1 MTGWRQAQA
10 ARRSRTRRPGSIRL
24 ATYLGARGALQQGPV
39 LRAGA
44 CMVGHHRDEAN
55 NHSDAQYAKNFGGS
69 GAEPLKINSSRGATH
84 PVQASS
90 TNSGRLHAGM
100 VATSEATS
108 ILTSTVLDADISA
121 CFDEM
126 DHSVVMSF
134 VRARIA
140 DGRVLDLFEAYLKAG
155 VYEAGTVHV
164 PERGFPQGGVISPWL
179 MNLVLDDLDKAIE
192 SRGWRHVRYADDFLV
207 LCHTRNEADQALAY
221 VKEVLEALKL
231 SLNVKKT
238 RVSTFQQGFEFLG
251 FRFRGSSLGIRPKA
265 IDALKDKVRRLTRRQ
280 QGRNIDAVIKDL
292 VPVLRGWARYFGVAE
307 VTSTFA
313 ALDGWIRMR
322 LRAFKFKRKNH
333 NDNWRLPNRRLAK
346 WGFLSLQQCRPTERL
361 SLCGCADR

>member
-1 MTGWRQAQA
+1 
-10 ARRSRTRRPGSIRL
+10 
-24 ATYLGARGALQQGPV
+24 
-39 LRAGA
+39 
-44 CMVGHHRDEAN
+44 
-55 NHSDAQYAKNFGGS
+55 
-69 GAEPLKINSSRGATH
+69 
-84 PVQASS
+84 
-90 TNSGRLHAGM
+90 M